1 MNTEARR
8 NSVDF
13 PDLESLERHIARLL
27 ESNRQTAVDF
37 VLTELT
43 VGLAY
48 CRQIRESSL
57 MNKESRAWRML
68 QAGIALK
75 SAETTMWKTK
85 MAHPDFDQMMAL
97 AERLKFEIDA
107 LK

>member
-1 MNTEARR
+1 
-8 NSVDF
+8 VDF
-13 PDLESLERHIARLL
+13 PDLESLERHIERLV
-27 ESNRQTAVDF
+27 ERNRQLAIKF

-48 CRQIRESSL
+48 CREIRESSL
-57 MNKESRAWRML
+57 MDRETRAWRML
-68 QAGIALK
+68 QAGIALT
-75 SAETTMWKTK
+75 SAETTMWKIK

-97 AERLKFEIDA
+97 AERLKFEVEA